1 MKKILIVE
9 TNVSIY
15 GTIEKPTGL
24 CLGELIHFYDEMVIQ
39 KSC

>member
-9 TNVSIY
+9 INVSTY
-15 GTIEKPTGL
+15 GAIEKPTGL
-24 CLGELIHFYDEMVIQ
+24 WLGELIHFYDEMVIQ